1 MNDLIEP
8 LKLVVHD
15 DYIYILIIFIIFDI
29 ITGTLKAFK
38 NETVYSKINK
48 NGITNHITIILLCIF
63 FSWVFN
69 IFNFGEMSKILILF
83 YIASYSLSILENLG
97 KMGLPLPQWLSKK
110 FILLQEET
118 DKGEYINETKRT

>member
-8 LKLVVHD
+8 LKLAVHD

-38 NETVYSKINK
+38 NATVYTKINK
-48 NGITNHITIILLCIF
+48 NGITNHITIILLCLF

-69 IFNFGEMSKILILF
+69 IFNYGELSKILILF
-83 YIASYSLSILENLG
+83 YIASYSLSIIENLG
-97 KMGLPLPQWLSKK
+97 EMGLPFPQWLSKK
-110 FILLQEET
+110 FIVLQEET
-118 DKGEYINETKRT
+118 NKGDRIK